1 MKPFAKV
8 KSPQVPSWSTAKLVL
23 SPTKRPMAGAEAD
36 EEEPDLVARVNIYSN
51 YVNVQLADADRELQ
65 GIGNLNLFIPMV
77 YMISDQRLV
86 GDLDLFKNGT
96 SLPVVSRFL
105 GKDHA

>member
-36 EEEPDLVARVNIYSN
+36 EEEPDPIARVNKYSN
-51 YVNVQLADADRELQ
+51 YVNVQLEDADRELQ
-65 GIGNLNLFIPMV
+65 GIGDLNLFIPMV

-86 GDLDLFKNGT
+86 GDLDLFKTGT

-105 GKDHA
+105 GKDHV